1 VQQLFLR
8 VAQTQQLAW
17 LDLTQLYPRI
27 QVAEHLQQLLQLVE
41 VVVKQVDPERRAVVP
56 AAADNTQLEEQQL
69 LGREMLVVQEA
80 LEVLMVLL
88 IGGQAAVVVPD
99 LSEAM
104 AQVVGTVDLVEPAQ
118 SGCLPLQQQ

>member
-1 VQQLFLR
+1 VDLA
-8 VAQTQQLAW
+8 VAHNMQ
-17 LDLTQLYPRI
+17 P
-27 QVAEHLQQLLQLVE
+27 V
-41 VVVKQVDPERRAVVP
+41 
-56 AAADNTQLEEQQL
+56 EQQL
-69 LGREMLVVQEA
+69 LGREMLVVEEA